1 MIKVAHIGV
10 GISGQEGMQAVLS
23 SDFSFA
29 QFRYLQRLLLVHGR
43 WSYIRMCKFL
53 GYFFYKNFTFTLV
66 QFWYAFFC
74 GFSAQTVY
82 EDWFITFYN
91 MVYTALPVLGMC
103 LFDQDVNDRW
113 SLYHPQLYAPGQK
126 NQYFNKKA
134 FVSYLIHGCYCSL
147 IIFFIPWASMND
159 AVRND
164 GKDIVS
170 HPSFAFLLQT
180 CLLIV
185 VHTQLS
191 LDTYYWTAVN
201 HFFVWLSTIGYFA
214 ISVTMYSNGMFYV
227 FPSSFP
233 LFGAARNTL
242 NQPNVWLTIFLTFLL
257 CILPVVAFRFI
268 FIQLRPTINDKVRYK
283 MRTEELTAPAPR
295 RLLRRRSTRSG
306 YAFSHSQGYGDLVT
320 SRKFLIKRPL
330 KMTALFTQTDS
341 SIFQNQPQHYRT
353 IAEEPQSP

>member
-1 MIKVAHIGV
+1 T
-10 GISGQEGMQAVLS
+10 
-23 SDFSFA
+23 D
-29 QFRYLQRLLLVHGR
+29 
-43 WSYIRMCKFL
+43 C
-53 GYFFYKNFTFTLV
+53 
-66 QFWYAFFC
+66 
-74 GFSAQTVY
+74 
-82 EDWFITFYN
+82 
-91 MVYTALPVLGMC
+91 
-103 LFDQDVNDRW
+103 
-113 SLYHPQLYAPGQK
+113 QK

-268 FIQLRPTINDKVRYK
+268 FIQLRPTINDK
-283 MRTEELTAPAPR
+283 TFLSSI
-295 RLLRRRSTRSG
+295 RRSTRSG

-353 IAEEPQSP
+353 IVVTVPDCIFSGFKQDRTSTSCESSLCSWGFQ

>member
-1 MIKVAHIGV
+1 
-10 GISGQEGMQAVLS
+10 
-23 SDFSFA
+23 
-29 QFRYLQRLLLVHGR
+29 
-43 WSYIRMCKFL
+43 
-53 GYFFYKNFTFTLV
+53 
-66 QFWYAFFC
+66 
-74 GFSAQTVY
+74 
-82 EDWFITFYN
+82 
-91 MVYTALPVLGMC
+91 MV
-103 LFDQDVNDRW
+103 
-113 SLYHPQLYAPGQK
+113 
-126 NQYFNKKA
+126 
-134 FVSYLIHGCYCSL
+134 
-147 IIFFIPWASMND
+147 
-159 AVRND
+159 
-164 GKDIVS
+164 
-170 HPSFAFLLQT
+170 
-180 CLLIV
+180 
-185 VHTQLS
+185 LS

-268 FIQLRPTINDKVRYK
+268 FIQLCPTINDKVRYK

-295 RLLRRRSTRSG
+295 RLRRRRSTRSG